1 MGVIWTREGTQR
13 LMHSNGQTIMELPDS
28 IAGVSLVLA
37 YSVKIEPGGQRTV
50 PLLCT
55 RKLVDQMDIRIN
67 TGFHHRN
74 PNVHIA
80 PSCGENPENAFD
92 PKYITIT
99 IFNLSHVD
107 HLYIGRDTV
116 LLLQM
121 SQQWTYTMWNLPVK
135 TKSRSTLL
143 NQGTGYHNVTKHCLK
158 YKVTLLLSVHLQMY
172 QATGRFISRTK
183 KSQQTVARDLKSCMK
198 STARHFQSTMRT
210 LAEPSL
216 SRWT

>member
-1 MGVIWTREGTQR
+1 
-13 LMHSNGQTIMELPDS
+13 MELPDS
-28 IAGVSLVLA
+28 TTRVLLVLA

-50 PLLCT
+50 PLECT
-55 RKLVDQMDIRIN
+55 RKLVDQMDIRID

-74 PNVHIA
+74 PNVHI
-80 PSCGENPENAFD
+80 PHSCVENPENAFD

-107 HLYIGRDTV
+107 HLCIGRDTV

-121 SQQWTYTMWNLPVK
+121 SQQWMCTMWNLPVK

-143 NQGTGYHNVTKHCLK
+143 NQGTGYHNTTKHCLR
-158 YKVTLLLSVHLQMY
+158 YQVTLLLSVHLQMY
-172 QATGRFISRTK
+172 QVTERFISRK
-183 KSQQTVARDLKSCMK
+183 KSKEVSVDIHQRFEELCEEHSQN
-198 STARHFQSTMRT
+198 TMRT

-216 SRWT
+216 SRWR